1 MTQPTNDALS
11 FEQALKQLEG
21 IVEQLEK
28 EDVPLEKAID
38 FYQTGMKLSAL
49 CDEKLKDAQT
59 KMTEIMNED
68 DETEPFDVQED

>member
-1 MTQPTNDALS
+1 MTESNEETLS
-11 FEQALKQLEG
+11 FEQALEQLEG

-38 FYQTGMKLSAL
+38 FYQKGMKLSAL

-68 DETEPFDVQED
+68 DESEPFDLQEE